1 MTSRDIARRTVSDDQ
16 NRHEVLVVVHPGSLG
31 GSLNMYH
38 ADGNVV
44 DDPDEIRWRI
54 LDEVRDHEGLV
65 VAVLGDFRGEIKEYP
80 DLENMSWYFD
90 ETFEGS
96 DDRGD
101 IENVASE
108 ILDTFPRANF
118 VITGAWVDRDSGC
131 ARFIADQIG
140 GELSDTAARLEW

>member
-31 GSLNMYH
+31 GSLDMHH
-38 ADGNVV
+38 ADGNVEE
-44 DDPDEIRWRI
+44 DPDEIRRRV

-65 VAVLGDFRGEIKEYP
+65 AAVLGDFRGEIKEYR
-80 DLENMSWYFD
+80 DLESMSWYFD

-96 DDRGD
+96 DAEGD

-108 ILDTFPRANF
+108 ILDMFPRANF
-118 VITGAWVDRDSGC
+118 TVTGAWVDRDSGC

-140 GELSDTAARLEW
+140 GDLSDTAAGLEW